1 MPASR
6 DVSSPR
12 WNVEQRE
19 GLVWKREREGGNF
32 RCTPQTAPARFQA
45 SVKTTFQSRVEN
57 KSDTNQSIFFKKIP
71 ISNQILRLAAQS
83 EKALFGGDDPAGC
96 IYSDINPAEVL
107 PAAA

>member
-1 MPASR
+1 M
-6 DVSSPR
+6 
-12 WNVEQRE
+12 
-19 GLVWKREREGGNF
+19 WKRERERRGEFQMHTSNSSRSLPGECQNSHVWKIN
-32 RCTPQTAPARFQA
+32 QTQIKA
-45 SVKTTFQSRVEN
+45 
-57 KSDTNQSIFFKKIP
+57 FFKKIP